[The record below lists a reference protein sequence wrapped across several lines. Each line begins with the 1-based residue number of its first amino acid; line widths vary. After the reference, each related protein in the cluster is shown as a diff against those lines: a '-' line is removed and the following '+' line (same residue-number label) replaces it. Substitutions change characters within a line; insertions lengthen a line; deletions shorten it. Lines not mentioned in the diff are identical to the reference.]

1 MENEIKL
8 FDFETSKMWDYEN
21 GFYLT
26 SHPTRIAKLLAHQK
40 LYEQIV
46 NLPGEVLEFGVFK
59 GASLIRLLTF
69 RELFESP
76 FSRKI
81 IGFDMFGEFPH
92 SGNKEDVDYAIKFQ
106 ENSGTGIPMEELKK
120 VFDYKGFKNYELI
133 KGDILSTL
141 PEYLD
146 KNKHLRIS
154 FLHIDTDIYEPA
166 KLILEQCYDRVVKN
180 GIIVFDDY
188 STVAGETV
196 AVDDFFKNKGHV
208 IKKFPFSHIPSYIVK

>member
-1 MENEIKL
+1 MNL
-8 FDFETSKMWDYEN
+8 FNFDTDKKWEYEN
-21 GFYLT
+21 GFYIT

-40 LYEQIV
+40 LYEQII
-46 NLPGEVLEFGVFK
+46 NLPGEILEFGVFK
-59 GASLIRLLTF
+59 GASLVRLATF
-69 RELFESP
+69 REIFESP

-92 SGNKEDVDYAIKFQ
+92 SGNKEDVDYAINFEK
-106 ENSGTGIPMEELKK
+106 NSGVGIPKEELER
-120 VFDYKGFKNYELI
+120 VFEHKGFENYELI
-133 KGDILSTL
+133 KGDILKTL

-180 GIIVFDDY
+180 GVIVFDDY
-188 STVAGETV
+188 PTVTGETQ
-196 AVDDFFKNKGHV
+196 AVDEFFKDKEHV
-208 IKKFPFSHIPSYIVK
+208 IKKFPFSHIPSFIVK

>member
-1 MENEIKL
+1 MNI
-8 FDFETSKMWDYEN
+8 FNFETEKKWDYEN

-26 SHPTRIAKLLAHQK
+26 SHPTRIAKILAHQK
-40 LYEQIV
+40 LYEQII

-59 GASLIRLLTF
+59 GASLIRLATF
-69 RELFESP
+69 REIFESP

-92 SGNKEDVDYAIKFQ
+92 SGNKEDIDYAINFEKH
-106 ENSGTGIPMEELKK
+106 SGTGIPKEELEKT
-120 VFDYKGFKNYELI
+120 FEYKGFENYELI
-133 KGDILSTL
+133 KGDILKTL

-146 KNKHLRIS
+146 KKKHLRIS

-180 GIIVFDDY
+180 GVIVFDDY
-188 STVAGETV
+188 PTVAGETQ
-196 AVDDFFKNKGHV
+196 AVDEFFKDKRHV
-208 IKKFPFSHIPSYIVK
+208 INKFPFSHIPSFIVK